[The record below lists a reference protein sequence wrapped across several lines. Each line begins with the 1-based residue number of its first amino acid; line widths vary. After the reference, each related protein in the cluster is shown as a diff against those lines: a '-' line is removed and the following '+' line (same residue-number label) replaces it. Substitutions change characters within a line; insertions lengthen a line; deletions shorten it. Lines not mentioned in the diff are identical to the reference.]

1 MNSQISSSQN
11 VFSKKHTILYD
22 SIPFFIHFRSRDN
35 QFGVARITVV
45 WKFHQ
50 NSSKIYREIDGKS
63 IFCNFLKKMRGSRQH
78 FALHR
83 RQNMQISRKTQ
94 KCLGPIFSAPR
105 PKMSNGVQR
114 LGQRA
119 PSGNYLGKFF
129 RRFSRR
135 IPPPRSAK
143 SGNTTNS
150 HVSRTQC
157 SLCCSGGTARAG
169 SRGTLHFEKYHLS
182 SALL

>member
-1 MNSQISSSQN
+1 MNSRIFSSHN

-50 NSSKIYREIDGKS
+50 NFSKIYRESKENH
-63 IFCNFLKKMRGSRQH
+63 FFNFLKKMRGSRQH

-83 RQNMQISRKTQ
+83 RQNRQISRKTQ

-114 LGQRA
+114 LGQR
-119 PSGNYLGKFF
+119 PPLWSYPPKFF

-157 SLCCSGGTARAG
+157 SLCCSGGTAGAG
-169 SRGTLHFEKYHLS
+169 SRRILDFENASLS